1 MDCIIQARMS
11 STRLPG
17 KVLMKIENEK
27 TVLEFMLNQC
37 KESKLLDR
45 MIIATTNK
53 IDDQEIVKVVKK
65 LGFDYFCGNESDVLD
80 RYYKCAKKFKSKH
93 IMRITSDCPLI
104 DPTVI
109 DKVIKKY
116 QSGKFD
122 YVSTSPPQTF
132 PWGISVE
139 IFSFKALKNIWRNAK
154 IPSEREHVTPYFYKN
169 PKKFKIFVV
178 KNKIQLT
185 NIRINI
191 DRKNDLTLVRKVISK
206 IKIRPIL
213 LKSILKLSKS
223 NPDLF
228 KINKSNIPNEG
239 YLNSLKLDKNC
250 C

>member
-27 TVLEFMLNQC
+27 TVLEFVLNQC

-139 IFSFKALKNIWRNAK
+139 IFSFKALKNIWKNAK

-169 PKKFKIFVV
+169 PNKFKIFVV

-185 NIRINI
+185 NIRISV

>member
-27 TVLEFMLNQC
+27 TVLEFVLNQC
-37 KESKLLDR
+37 KESKLLDI

-139 IFSFKALKNIWRNAK
+139 IFSFKALKNIWKNAK

-185 NIRINI
+185 NIRISV

>member
-27 TVLEFMLNQC
+27 TVLEFVLNQC

-109 DKVIKKY
+109 DRVIKKY

-139 IFSFKALKNIWRNAK
+139 IFSFKALKNIWKNAK

-185 NIRINI
+185 NIRISV

-223 NPDLF
+223 NPGLF

>member
-27 TVLEFMLNQC
+27 TVLEFVLNQC

-45 MIIATTNK
+45 IIVATTNK
-53 IDDQEIVKVVKK
+53 IDDQEIVKAVKK

-139 IFSFKALKNIWRNAK
+139 IFSFKALKNVWKNAK

-185 NIRINI
+185 NIRISV
-191 DRKNDLTLVRKVISK
+191 DRKNDLTLVRKIISK

>member
-27 TVLEFMLNQC
+27 TVLEFVLNQC

-109 DKVIKKY
+109 DRVIKKY

-139 IFSFKALKNIWRNAK
+139 IFSFKALKNIWKNAK

-185 NIRINI
+185 NIRISV

-239 YLNSLKLDKNC
+239 YLNSLKLDENC